1 VLCTTSDQLH
11 RRRQT
16 GTELKAVRTAT
27 SPIFQISCARKPTT
41 GWQPVVLPDLTSRPA
56 LFSIAELQRAGGVQE
71 QGARAIDPFTYK
83 IVLAAAW
90 IILGTLHGFGAAWLA
105 IWMLFHPYQ
114 PIKLFGFTIWPQGM
128 IPRHRDKLAQSIG
141 KAVGGELV
149 SQETVFN
156 ALFETDFFRG
166 RVEGFVNAYA
176 DDLLS
181 TVYPSFIDALP
192 NVARAPVL
200 DTIFSLQYRLAE
212 YIAAMLKSEETA
224 QAIERFVDRQVDDL
238 LSRRLSDT
246 VSDEAFDQVVQF
258 VEERFHRLV
267 TEAGLAATV
276 REFINGRL
284 DDLAHSGATLAETVT
299 PETVAFLKERLGQQ
313 VPPIVHQL
321 AEIASSQNT
330 RRQIGALIKREVD
343 EYYEQLSLIKK
354 IFISRERIN
363 REVDEL
369 VNKTL
374 PRRIEEYLR
383 GPAFEQ
389 EAESFL
395 NSTIDKVLSRPLNE
409 IIGQLE
415 PQKFE
420 TIKAQIADRILEL
433 AQSQELAASVA
444 RYVSDAIER
453 LRPKTL
459 GAMLEHLTPDSAAR
473 VKTFLTRG
481 LLSLITREDT
491 ARTIN
496 GILNTQVERLLIAPI
511 GRLGDHLPQ
520 QTVQRTTATLVERI
534 TLEARQR
541 LPATIAEFDVG
552 GLVQKKVAAYPLEKL
567 EALILSVAG
576 HHLKTI
582 ELFGAAIGF
591 VIGVGQAIV
600 TLISR

>member
-1 VLCTTSDQLH
+1 
-11 RRRQT
+11 
-16 GTELKAVRTAT
+16 
-27 SPIFQISCARKPTT
+27 
-41 GWQPVVLPDLTSRPA
+41 
-56 LFSIAELQRAGGVQE
+56 
-71 QGARAIDPFTYK
+71 
-83 IVLAAAW
+83 
-90 IILGTLHGFGAAWLA
+90 
-105 IWMLFHPYQ
+105 MLFHPYK

-141 KAVGGELV
+141 KAVGTELV

-156 ALFETDFFRG
+156 ALFETDFFRL
-166 RVEGFVNAYA
+166 RVEGFVTAYTE
-176 DDLLS
+176 DLLS

-192 NVARAPVL
+192 NAARAPVL

-224 QAIERFVDRQVDDL
+224 AAIKSFVDRQVDEL
-238 LSRRLSDT
+238 LAHRLADT
-246 VSDEAFDQVVQF
+246 VSDDAFAQVVQF
-258 VEERFHRLV
+258 VEERFQRLV
-267 TEAGLAATV
+267 SEEGLAATV
-276 REFINGRL
+276 RDFVSGRL
-284 DDLAHSGATLAETVT
+284 DDLARSNATLAETVT
-299 PETVAFLKERLGQQ
+299 PETVAFLKERLNQQ

-321 AEIASSQNT
+321 AEIAGSQNT

-343 EYYEQLSLIKK
+343 DYYEQLSLIKK
-354 IFISRERIN
+354 IFISRERIH

-395 NSTIDKVLSRPLNE
+395 NSTIDKVLARPINE

-415 PQKFE
+415 PEKFE
-420 TIKAQIADRILEL
+420 TIKAQLADRILEL
-433 AQSQELAASVA
+433 AQSRELAASIA
-444 RYVSDAIER
+444 KYVSDAIER

-459 GAMLEHLTPDSAAR
+459 GAILEHLNPDSVDR

-481 LLSLITREDT
+481 LLTLITREDT

-496 GILNTQVERLLIAPI
+496 GILSSQVERLMIAPI
-511 GRLGDHLPQ
+511 GRLGDHLPEH
-520 QTVQRTTATLVERI
+520 TVKRATESLVERI
-534 TLEARQR
+534 TLAARER

-552 GLVQKKVAAYPLEKL
+552 GLVRNKVAAYPLEKL

-576 HHLKTI
+576 QHLKTI

-591 VIGVGQAIV
+591 VIGLGQAII
-600 TLISR
+600 TLVSR